1 MKTGWKKDRAGQY
14 YRIDGGV
21 RFDVE
26 YDPDTKLWYC
36 RRNGKAA
43 FEAAS
48 TLREAKTYCVEPEPG
63 PTMSKIMTLNEFAN
77 SCDFPVLLWAGVGC
91 PGGEEVPLN
100 HPDIELP
107 SGFDELDQ
115 ESPWTSLEGTVDPNE
130 NVWRWDGDG
139 NPTDFRGNTVYRL
152 EAYPDRKVWEDLV
165 ATYEEDVR

>member
-26 YDPDTKLWYC
+26 YEPDTKLWYC

-48 TLREAKTYCVEPEPG
+48 TLREAKTYCVEPEPC
-63 PTMSKIMTLNEFAN
+63 PTRSKRMTLNEFAN

-100 HPDIELP
+100 HPDISFADDCDL
-107 SGFDELDQ
+107 LD
-115 ESPWTSLEGTVDPNE
+115 LEGTVTDG
-130 NVWRWDGDG
+130 VWRWDGDG
-139 NPTDFRGNTVYRL
+139 KPIDECDNTIYRIY
-152 EAYPDRKVWEDLV
+152 AWDDRHSWEKMVND
-165 ATYEEDVR
+165 YEEDVR